1 VTLDEHSVLGYLA
14 DRGVLD
20 HGPAS
25 AKALTGGV
33 SNVVLLV
40 ETPERRVVLKQ
51 ALPRLRVADE
61 WYADPARI
69 EAEAAAR
76 AGSAAGQPRID
87 RLLGFRRYVP
97 SARARRFGRGET
109 VTAYA
114 DTAAW
119 LRVER

>member
-14 DRGVLD
+14 DRSVLD

-61 WYADPARI
+61 WYADPART
-69 EAEAAAR
+69 EAER
-76 AGSAAGQPRID
+76 RPGQDRRQVSHGSTGC
-87 RLLGFRRYVP
+87 LGSGGTCHPLVLVGSDAVRP
-97 SARARRFGRGET
+97 
-109 VTAYA
+109 
-114 DTAAW
+114 
-119 LRVER
+119 